1 MMAKAVIVGLF
12 CSIILLSSQVF
23 AMPSPILFQRSMPFN
38 VFNSTSATV
47 YDTSTPITAPFEI
60 FINNQLTY
68 NSSGTLG
75 AIVKFQDA
83 KTGSMNALEIVIY
96 NTKAVDVNFT
106 DKATGSTT
114 RIATVP
120 GDQMNDIPREIV
132 IENSGS
138 ILNIKTADGTA
149 IVKGFVLPA
158 DFKIIAVSGYGNT
171 TGVASDG
178 FVTVYIGGL
187 NPSKNI
193 SFNMNSFVPLI
204 GAVAAISIIL
214 TLVSK
219 IRQKI

>member
-1 MMAKAVIVGLF
+1 
-12 CSIILLSSQVF
+12 
-23 AMPSPILFQRSMPFN
+23 
-38 VFNSTSATV
+38 
-47 YDTSTPITAPFEI
+47 
-60 FINNQLTY
+60 
-68 NSSGTLG
+68 
-75 AIVKFQDA
+75 
-83 KTGSMNALEIVIY
+83 
-96 NTKAVDVNFT
+96 KAVDVNFT

-158 DFKIIAVSGYGNT
+158 DFKIIAVSGYGAT